1 MASWMMSLSLLSC
14 TVTGAAAKVFLSQ
27 RGPVHGPGDS
37 SFEVLAHDWQGR
49 IKVLGSGA
57 GMSVLVL
64 GAGVGGLTTA
74 FQLLN
79 DAAFDSVTVLEARD
93 RIGGRCTTLSTSLRR
108 QLC

>member
-1 MASWMMSLSLLSC
+1 MVPAIAASRCSP
-14 TVTGAAAKVFLSQ
+14 TTGKGESRCLVPQSKTLSQ
-27 RGPVHGPGDS
+27 
-37 SFEVLAHDWQGR
+37 L
-49 IKVLGSGA
+49 KGSGA